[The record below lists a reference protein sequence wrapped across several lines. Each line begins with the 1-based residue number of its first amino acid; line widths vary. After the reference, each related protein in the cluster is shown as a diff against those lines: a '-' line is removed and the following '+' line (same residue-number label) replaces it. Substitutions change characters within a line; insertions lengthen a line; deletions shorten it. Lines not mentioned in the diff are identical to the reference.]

1 MANSKKSEIDSSEIV
16 RGPSDTNVPEEIDDT
31 IVVPAEE
38 IKEDM
43 ILTAVREEESPDQ
56 ILHAVM
62 YGLAEEQD
70 SLKLLR
76 SVKHNEGKDTSHIS
90 LKRGTLLKYMSE
102 TLIQRQALVST
113 NGEVDLRG
121 PRFREVFRVFL
132 DLINDTFDE
141 VKIPPEYKDMFFT
154 ALSRNFEGW
163 ETKAEKILKGPVNK

>member
-1 MANSKKSEIDSSEIV
+1 MPPENSEIDSNEVV
-16 RGPSDTNVPEEIDDT
+16 RGPFEDNTPENLDDT
-31 IVVPAEE
+31 VVIPAEE
-38 IKEDM
+38 VKEDL
-43 ILTAVREEESPDQ
+43 ILTSIREEESPDQ

-70 SLKLLR
+70 SLKSLR
-76 SVKHNEGKDTSHIS
+76 TQKKNEGKDTSHIS

-102 TLIQRQALVST
+102 TLIQRQGLVSS

-121 PRFREVFRVFL
+121 PKFREVFRMFL

-163 ETKAEKILKGPVNK
+163 ENKAEKILKGSGNNK